1 METRKKAMAELN
13 EKASLL
19 TNLLNFFKD
28 QFRKWSRNDI
38 TNPPIRGLV
47 DVDEISPIARERRLN
62 RETTQTAEVDFLIWK
77 VKKWAIACDEC
88 EAVAERKSLEKIEK
102 YLEMAKYMILREDDL
117 K

>member
-28 QFRKWSRNDI
+28 QFKKWSRNDI

-47 DVDEISPIARERRLN
+47 DVDEISPIARERRLIK
-62 RETTQTAEVDFLIWK
+62 ETTETAEVDYLIHK
-77 VKKWAIACDEC
+77 VNKWIIACENC
-88 EAVAERKSLEKIEK
+88 EAEVEKKNLESVVK